1 MKKILLSLLGAA
13 ACLTASA
20 TDYELVTSAGE
31 LIPGDNYI
39 VVGKKDANTYAMGPV
54 NSKGNNFSAKEVTL
68 SGTKITLDGTEGVQ
82 PLTLRATSDA
92 TYAYQFEY
100 TNSATEK
107 VYLYAKSTS
116 SNYMGATATATETRS
131 FASVE
136 IASTGVATV
145 KFNNTTK
152 NLMRFNTSSVIFAI
166 YGSDQTDVYLYKEV
180 TAVAEVEKPVFS
192 VASGTYAEAFGV
204 TISCGTEGA
213 EIRYTTDGTE
223 PDASSTLYTAGS
235 EITVSA
241 TTTLKAIA
249 LKGDASS
256 AVATAVYTFP
266 VKYTSMA
273 ALLEGV
279 EMPANNKTSDAF
291 VVGFDAIV
299 TYVNGGNVYFVQNG
313 TPGLIFKYDTGYVPG
328 DVIKAGWIGHLK
340 NYNGLPE
347 LEPES
352 AMTSE
357 GTADVPEPLAF
368 TGMDGAALNSIVK
381 VEGVTFAEAT
391 PGTDATGQARN
402 FTGTWGDDESE
413 LAFYNQFKI
422 AAVEAG
428 KYTVLAV
435 VGCYNTTMQL
445 QPISYEEYVEP
456 VDPATTVYYVLP
468 LKDMD
473 VADNNEESAFIPT
486 TFFPWYQCSGAPVS
500 VQPFGNLR
508 KANVYTFTADANI
521 GPEAASGG
529 WLSSGVD
536 LSEIVAKD
544 YDLLFSV
551 KTTSSATMAVK
562 LVVDGEENKGNEVQF
577 AADNNGEW
585 QTVRMNVK
593 EKFPNFANSGVT
605 TENAYVFAFVAGAGL
620 QGGDVF
626 EIANVRYVPAG
637 TTDAEPT
644 EPAPIE
650 CPDHFYLIGNI
661 DGGQFAADAGIE
673 MTKEDN
679 TFTFSGEVTGAG
691 YFGFTSALGADAND
705 WATLN
710 ASRWGAADGTE
721 VTVDVPMTL
730 EKAEGS
736 LKMLPGNYDFTV
748 VFGEETVTLT
758 VTVSETPVP
767 VVVPEHLYVIGN
779 FAGAGWNPAAAVE
792 MTRDENTFTAIGEVT
807 GDCNFGF
814 GSVLGADSSDWD
826 TFNANRYGQAVGNAE
841 VALDTPVALVKGDG
855 AIRLAEA
862 GTYKLTVVFA
872 ETGITFTASVATGID
887 GVAAG
892 ADAPAEYYNLQGVRV
907 ENPAQGLYI
916 VVRNGK
922 ATKEYV
928 K

>member
-1 MKKILLSLLGAA
+1 MKKFLLSLLGAA

-39 VVGKKDANTYAMGPV
+39 VVGKKAANTYGMGAL
-54 NSKGNNFSAKEVTL
+54 SSTGNNYSAVEVTL
-68 SGTKITLDGTEGVQ
+68 SGTKITLSGTEGVL
-82 PLTLRATSDA
+82 PVILRATSDA
-92 TYAYQFEY
+92 SYPYQFELVGD
-100 TNSATEK
+100 TPK
-107 VYLYAKSTS
+107 YLNASSTKK
-116 SNYMGATATATETRS
+116 NYMQPTDDATKTTTN
-131 FASVE
+131 ASITYKSGSDAAV
-136 IASTGVATV
+136 V
-145 KFNNTTK
+145 KFNNTDK
-152 NLMRFNTSSVIFAI
+152 NLMRFNTSSTIFAI
-166 YGSDQTDVYLYKEV
+166 YSSGQTDVYLYKEV
-180 TAVAEVEKPVFS
+180 TAVAEVAKPVFS
-192 VASGTYAEAFGV
+192 VNSGDFTEAFGV
-204 TISCGTEGA
+204 TISCETEGA

-291 VVGFDAIV
+291 VVDFDAIV

-352 AMTSE
+352 AMTTN

-456 VDPATTVYYVLP
+456 VEPATTVYYVLP

-486 TFFPWYQCSGAPVS
+486 TFFPWYQCAGAPVS

-620 QGGDVF
+620 QG
-626 EIANVRYVPAG
+626 A
-637 TTDAEPT
+637 PT
-644 EPAPIE
+644 IS
-650 CPDHFYLIGNI
+650 
-661 DGGQFAADAGIE
+661 
-673 MTKEDN
+673 T
-679 TFTFSGEVTGAG
+679 
-691 YFGFTSALGADAND
+691 
-705 WATLN
+705 
-710 ASRWGAADGTE
+710 
-721 VTVDVPMTL
+721 
-730 EKAEGS
+730 
-736 LKMLPGNYDFTV
+736 
-748 VFGEETVTLT
+748 
-758 VTVSETPVP
+758 
-767 VVVPEHLYVIGN
+767 
-779 FAGAGWNPAAAVE
+779 
-792 MTRDENTFTAIGEVT
+792 
-807 GDCNFGF
+807 
-814 GSVLGADSSDWD
+814 
-826 TFNANRYGQAVGNAE
+826 
-841 VALDTPVALVKGDG
+841 
-855 AIRLAEA
+855 
-862 GTYKLTVVFA
+862 
-872 ETGITFTASVATGID
+872 
-887 GVAAG
+887 
-892 ADAPAEYYNLQGVRV
+892 
-907 ENPAQGLYI
+907 
-916 VVRNGK
+916 
-922 ATKEYV
+922 
-928 K
+928 

>member
-1 MKKILLSLLGAA
+1 MRALTSKEERQIVMRPLRQVSKREKIIFPIMVTVFVALLVPSAGPLI
-13 ACLTASA
+13 ACLMLGNLFKESGVVERLNKTAQN
-20 TDYELVTSAGE
+20 ELMNIVTIFLGIS
-31 LIPGDNYI
+31 
-39 VVGKKDANTYAMGPV
+39 V
-54 NSKGNNFSAKEVTL
+54 
-68 SGTKITLDGTEGVQ
+68 
-82 PLTLRATSDA
+82 
-92 TYAYQFEY
+92 
-100 TNSATEK
+100 
-107 VYLYAKSTS
+107 
-116 SNYMGATATATETRS
+116 GATATATETRS

-145 KFNNTTK
+145 KFK
-152 NLMRFNTSSVIFAI
+152 NLNASGNGVRNWLRFNSSNSPMMFSC
-166 YGSDQTDVYLYKEV
+166 YSSGQTDVYLYKEV

-192 VASGTYAEAFGV
+192 VNSGDFTEAFGV
-204 TISCGTEGA
+204 TISCETEGA

-456 VDPATTVYYVLP
+456 VEPATTVYYVLP

-473 VADNNEESAFIPT
+473 VADNNEESAFIPHHIL
-486 TFFPWYQCSGAPVS
+486 PLVS
-500 VQPFGNLR
+500 VLRRSRERTAFRQP
-508 KANVYTFTADANI
+508 
-521 GPEAASGG
+521 P
-529 WLSSGVD
+529 
-536 LSEIVAKD
+536 
-544 YDLLFSV
+544 
-551 KTTSSATMAVK
+551 
-562 LVVDGEENKGNEVQF
+562 
-577 AADNNGEW
+577 
-585 QTVRMNVK
+585 
-593 EKFPNFANSGVT
+593 
-605 TENAYVFAFVAGAGL
+605 
-620 QGGDVF
+620 QGQ
-626 EIANVRYVPAG
+626 R
-637 TTDAEPT
+637 
-644 EPAPIE
+644 
-650 CPDHFYLIGNI
+650 L
-661 DGGQFAADAGIE
+661 
-673 MTKEDN
+673 
-679 TFTFSGEVTGAG
+679 
-691 YFGFTSALGADAND
+691 
-705 WATLN
+705 
-710 ASRWGAADGTE
+710 
-721 VTVDVPMTL
+721 
-730 EKAEGS
+730 
-736 LKMLPGNYDFTV
+736 
-748 VFGEETVTLT
+748 
-758 VTVSETPVP
+758 
-767 VVVPEHLYVIGN
+767 HLHRRCQYR
-779 FAGAGWNPAAAVE
+779 P
-792 MTRDENTFTAIGEVT
+792 
-807 GDCNFGF
+807 
-814 GSVLGADSSDWD
+814 
-826 TFNANRYGQAVGNAE
+826 
-841 VALDTPVALVKGDG
+841 
-855 AIRLAEA
+855 
-862 GTYKLTVVFA
+862 
-872 ETGITFTASVATGID
+872 
-887 GVAAG
+887 
-892 ADAPAEYYNLQGVRV
+892 
-907 ENPAQGLYI
+907 
-916 VVRNGK
+916 
-922 ATKEYV
+922 
-928 K
+928 

>member
-1 MKKILLSLLGAA
+1 MKKFLLSLLGAA

-39 VVGKKDANTYAMGPV
+39 VVGKKAANTYGMGAL
-54 NSKGNNFSAKEVTL
+54 SSTGNNYSAVEVTL
-68 SGTKITLDGTEGVQ
+68 SGTKITLSGTEGVL
-82 PLTLRATSDA
+82 PVILRATSDA
-92 TYAYQFEY
+92 SYPYQFELVGD
-100 TNSATEK
+100 TPK
-107 VYLYAKSTS
+107 YLNASSTKK
-116 SNYMGATATATETRS
+116 NYMQPTDDATKTTTN
-131 FASVE
+131 ASITYKSGSDAAV
-136 IASTGVATV
+136 V
-145 KFNNTTK
+145 KFNNTDK
-152 NLMRFNTSSVIFAI
+152 NLMRFNTSSTIFAI
-166 YGSDQTDVYLYKEV
+166 YSSGQTDVYLYKEV
-180 TAVAEVEKPVFS
+180 TAVAEVAKPVFS
-192 VASGTYAEAFGV
+192 VNSGDFTEAFGV
-204 TISCGTEGA
+204 TISCETEGA

-291 VVGFDAIV
+291 VVDFDAIV

-352 AMTSE
+352 AMTTN

-486 TFFPWYQCSGAPVS
+486 TFFPWYQCSSTPS
-500 VQPFGNLR
+500 P
-508 KANVYTFTADANI
+508 
-521 GPEAASGG
+521 P
-529 WLSSGVD
+529 
-536 LSEIVAKD
+536 
-544 YDLLFSV
+544 
-551 KTTSSATMAVK
+551 M
-562 LVVDGEENKGNEVQF
+562 
-577 AADNNGEW
+577 
-585 QTVRMNVK
+585 
-593 EKFPNFANSGVT
+593 
-605 TENAYVFAFVAGAGL
+605 
-620 QGGDVF
+620 
-626 EIANVRYVPAG
+626 
-637 TTDAEPT
+637 
-644 EPAPIE
+644 PI
-650 CPDHFYLIGNI
+650 
-661 DGGQFAADAGIE
+661 
-673 MTKEDN
+673 
-679 TFTFSGEVTGAG
+679 
-691 YFGFTSALGADAND
+691 SAL
-705 WATLN
+705 
-710 ASRWGAADGTE
+710 
-721 VTVDVPMTL
+721 
-730 EKAEGS
+730 
-736 LKMLPGNYDFTV
+736 
-748 VFGEETVTLT
+748 
-758 VTVSETPVP
+758 
-767 VVVPEHLYVIGN
+767 
-779 FAGAGWNPAAAVE
+779 
-792 MTRDENTFTAIGEVT
+792 
-807 GDCNFGF
+807 
-814 GSVLGADSSDWD
+814 
-826 TFNANRYGQAVGNAE
+826 
-841 VALDTPVALVKGDG
+841 
-855 AIRLAEA
+855 RL
-862 GTYKLTVVFA
+862 LR
-872 ETGITFTASVATGID
+872 
-887 GVAAG
+887 AAG
-892 ADAPAEYYNLQGVRV
+892 SAPESTS
-907 ENPAQGLYI
+907 P
-916 VVRNGK
+916 K
-922 ATKEYV
+922 S
-928 K
+928 